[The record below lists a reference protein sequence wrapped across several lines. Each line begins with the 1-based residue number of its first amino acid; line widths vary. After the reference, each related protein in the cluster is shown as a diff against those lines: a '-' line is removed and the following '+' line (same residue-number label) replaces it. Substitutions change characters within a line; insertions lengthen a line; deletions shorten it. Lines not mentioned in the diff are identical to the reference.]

1 MITTLVGTGVAY
13 GWLYLKAT
21 HVQNYLEQR
30 ALVQQAREISDFI
43 VVGENG
49 SVTLNLPPRLSE
61 AYNSVKSSYRYAVR
75 DEAGRIVA
83 ASGRGVGPLPL
94 LHGSQRRSYEQ
105 NNGDTHIIG
114 AAIET
119 TFDQRTF
126 TTQVEQIAP
135 RLQSINAAVFN
146 EFVADGGWLIIVFLL
161 GQLGI
166 SVFTVRRGLHAA
178 RGALGPGRQDQ
189 SGQLEHSPAAVGR
202 AAGDPAAGRRRQ
214 QRARSPRRRH
224 AAAARVHRQCG
235 APAAHAA
242 DGARRQYRHDG
253 RHGHR
258 RQAALRRR
266 PDEPDRDPAA
276 AGGAAGEPE
285 HLHRRSGGLNAM
297 VREAAENLGPLAIS
311 TQKTLEVDEP
321 TTPVFVRGNT
331 HAVVAAVSNL
341 IENALNHSPP
351 GGAVKIRVT
360 PMPSIEVL
368 DSGPGVPL
376 YAGKDLRAVLAGRRA
391 ARKAP
396 AWDWRSCDA
405 SCGRCGARFRF
416 RCAGRRSKIFPG
428 FPGFQRASPI
438 HHLIGQRFPAL
449 SQSESGAAPAGR
461 TAPGCRTPR
470 GWVPCSCLFAVCAL
484 VAGRLIV
491 SFPSAGSL

>member
-1 MITTLVGTGVAY
+1 MKRETKSARSLARKIITRLMITTLVGTGVAY

-43 VVGENG
+43 VIGEG
-49 SVTLNLPPRLSE
+49 GTATLNLPARLSE

-83 ASGRGVGPLPL
+83 ASGVGVGPLPL
-94 LHGSQRRSYEQ
+94 LLGSQRRSYEQ
-105 NNGDTHIIG
+105 NDGDTHIVG

-146 EFVADGGWLIIVFLL
+146 EFVADGGWLIVVFLL

-166 SVFTVRRGLHAA
+166 SVFTVRRGLLPLEELS
-178 RGALGPGRQDQ
+178 ALAGRITPGSSSIRLPQ
-189 SGQLEHSPAAVGR
+189 SGVPQEILPLVGAVNSALDRLDEGMQ
-202 AAGDPAAGRRRQ
+202 Q
-214 QRARSPRRRH
+214 QREFTAN
-224 AAAARVHRQCG
+224 
-235 APAAHAA
+235 AAHQLRTPLTVLTANIDMMGDAA
-242 DGARRQYRHDG
+242 TAAKLRHDVDLMS
-253 RHGHR
+253 RIVTQLLLVAR
-258 RQAALRRR
+258 LENLNMCI
-266 PDEPDRDPAA
+266 DDPV
-276 AGGAAGEPE
+276 E
-285 HLHRRSGGLNAM
+285 LNAM
-297 VREAAENLGPLAIS
+297 VHEAAENLGPLAIS

-360 PMPSIEVL
+360 ASPSIEVL
-368 DSGPGVPL
+368 DSGPGVPPHM
-376 YAGKDLRAVLAGRRA
+376 RE
-391 ARKAP
+391 
-396 AWDWRSCDA
+396 
-405 SCGRCGARFRF
+405 
-416 RCAGRRSKIFPG
+416 KIFERFWRG
-428 FPGFQRASPI
+428 ETSREGAGLGLAIVRRIMRALRGDVSV
-438 HHLIGQRFPAL
+438 AD
-449 SQSESGAAPAGR
+449 
-461 TAPGCRTPR
+461 APGGGAKFSLEFP
-470 GWVPCSCLFAVCAL
+470 VFSAE
-484 VAGRLIV
+484 VA
-491 SFPSAGSL
+491 SAP

>member
-1 MITTLVGTGVAY
+1 MKRETKSARSLARKIITRLMITTLVGTGVAY

-21 HVQNYLEQR
+21 RVQNYLEQR

-43 VVGENG
+43 VIGEDG
-49 SVTLNLPPRLSE
+49 TATLNLPARLSE

-94 LHGSQRRSYEQ
+94 LLGSQRRSYEQ
-105 NNGDTHIIG
+105 NDGDTHIVG

-166 SVFTVRRGLHAA
+166 SVFTVRRGLKPLEELS
-178 RGALGPGRQDQ
+178 ALAGKISPGSSSIRLPQ
-189 SGQLEHSPAAVGR
+189 SGVPQEILPLVGAVNSALDRLDEGMQ
-202 AAGDPAAGRRRQ
+202 Q
-214 QRARSPRRRH
+214 QREFTAN
-224 AAAARVHRQCG
+224 
-235 APAAHAA
+235 AAHQLRTPLTVLTANIDMMGDAA
-242 DGARRQYRHDG
+242 TAGKLRHDVDLMS
-253 RHGHR
+253 RIVTQLLLVAR
-258 RQAALRRR
+258 LENLNMCI
-266 PDEPDRDPAA
+266 DDPV
-276 AGGAAGEPE
+276 E
-285 HLHRRSGGLNAM
+285 LNAM
-297 VREAAENLGPLAIS
+297 VHEAAENLGPLAIS

-331 HAVVAAVSNL
+331 HAVVAALSNL

-360 PMPSIEVL
+360 ATPSIEVL
-368 DSGPGVPL
+368 DSGPGVPPHM
-376 YAGKDLRAVLAGRRA
+376 RE
-391 ARKAP
+391 
-396 AWDWRSCDA
+396 
-405 SCGRCGARFRF
+405 
-416 RCAGRRSKIFPG
+416 KIFERFWRG
-428 FPGFQRASPI
+428 ETSREGAGLGLAIVRRIMRALRGDVSV
-438 HHLIGQRFPAL
+438 AD
-449 SQSESGAAPAGR
+449 
-461 TAPGCRTPR
+461 APG
-470 GWVPCSCLFAVCAL
+470 GGAKFSLE
-484 VAGRLIV
+484 
-491 SFPSAGSL
+491 FPVFSAEAPSIP